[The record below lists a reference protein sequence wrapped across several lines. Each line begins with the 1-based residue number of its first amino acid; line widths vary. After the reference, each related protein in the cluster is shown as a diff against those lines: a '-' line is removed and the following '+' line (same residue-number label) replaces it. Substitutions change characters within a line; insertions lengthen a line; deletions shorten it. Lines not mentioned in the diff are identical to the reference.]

1 MATDVVW
8 QMGRTDW
15 HFWSSL
21 LPSTLYNTLMCCSI
35 KILIKYWQT
44 MWSLI
49 VIAIITLKLYW
60 YFYILYE
67 HPHDVLLTKKNC
79 IWTLLFLAVQNSSIG
94 DLVNIFY
101 ILCVPQQTLWSLI
114 YIKPLLLGSKKS
126 NSYKQNSSNLY
137 IFGWFCIRINVFND
151 DEMVECISIP
161 TDLVCWVMNHDDSWW
176 F

>member
-1 MATDVVW
+1 M
-8 QMGRTDW
+8 
-15 HFWSSL
+15 L
-21 LPSTLYNTLMCCSI
+21 L
-35 KILIKYWQT
+35 
-44 MWSLI
+44 
-49 VIAIITLKLYW
+49 
-60 YFYILYE
+60 
-67 HPHDVLLTKKNC
+67 KKTTS

-161 TDLVCWVMNHDDSWW
+161 TDLVCWVMNHDDLRFTNFYSPAHILVLC
-176 F
+176 FILLSAPNNKIKRKKDTKILKYCL